1 MDWKGEIW
9 AQQGVSPMDRDLRNH
24 KEHDGRCKGTAQPEQ
39 NANALKHGV
48 YSGKSILPGEDP
60 KEFDAQLKS
69 LFDEWQPNGPSEEE
83 TVRSLAD
90 YLWRKNRLDIFAR
103 QQHAKA
109 VLDENWELMRPIL
122 DEAEK
127 YTDKP
132 DEFRKR
138 LLSGDLQHAVLRL
151 APVFGDEVLP
161 SPDIL
166 EKRARAVRTVCD
178 ALGLKKLKGGL
189 LPESVQT
196 AELVFAETLTPE
208 SFEEE
213 LAVRERLDGMIDRCI
228 KRLIHLKVGKR
239 LVELDSR
246 PKMLPKPNGNPR
258 PKLRS
263 V

>member
-1 MDWKGEIW
+1 
-9 AQQGVSPMDRDLRNH
+9 
-24 KEHDGRCKGTAQPEQ
+24 
-39 NANALKHGV
+39 
-48 YSGKSILPGEDP
+48 LPGEDP
-60 KEFDAQLKS
+60 QEFDALLKS

-83 TVRSLAD
+83 TVRTLAD
-90 YLWRKNRLDIFAR
+90 YFWRKNRLDIFAR
-103 QQHAKA
+103 AQHAKA

-138 LLSGDLQHAVLRL
+138 LLEGDLQHAVLRL
-151 APVFGDEVLP
+151 APVFGVEVLA

-166 EKRARAVRTVCD
+166 EKRARAIRTVCD
-178 ALGLKKLKGGL
+178 ALGLKKLKPGGL
-189 LPESVQT
+189 LPGSIQT
-196 AELVFAETLTPE
+196 AELVMFAETLTPE
-208 SFEEE
+208 SFAKE

-239 LVELDSR
+239 MVELDSQ